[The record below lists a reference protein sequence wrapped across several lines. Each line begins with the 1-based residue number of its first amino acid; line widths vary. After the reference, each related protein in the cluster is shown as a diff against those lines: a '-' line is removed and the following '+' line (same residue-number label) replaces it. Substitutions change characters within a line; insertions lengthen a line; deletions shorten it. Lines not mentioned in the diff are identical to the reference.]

1 MSFHIVSVFITQKLI
16 DLNENECT
24 TKRKLIPALSF
35 SLKKKIE
42 NFQIVV
48 FLYQFLI
55 ILTELQAALKFFLLV
70 VQ

>member
-16 DLNENECT
+16 DLKESECT
-24 TKRKLIPALSF
+24 TKPRLISTLFF
-35 SLKKKIE
+35 SLQKKIE

-48 FLYQFLI
+48 FLYQFFI
-55 ILTELQAALKFFLLV
+55 IFAELQTALKFFLLV